1 MGALEHKAKKGLL
14 WSSIDKFSTLLIQ
27 FTIGIILARLLM
39 PEDFGLI
46 GMISIF
52 MAISQ
57 SLVDSGFYTALVQ
70 KKDAGQ
76 RDFSTILFFNISV
89 GILLYLILFACSG
102 AIARFYEEP
111 LLVDLVKVVSI
122 NIVILSTTVVH
133 KARMAKAIDFKTQAI
148 AHITASVIS
157 GGVGIYA
164 ALNGYG
170 VWALVAHY
178 LTRSLIVAFLY
189 WVLNRWVPSP
199 VFSQSSF
206 RALFGFGSKLML
218 SELLKIFFQNLYLIV
233 IGKIYRAEELGH
245 FTRASLFKQVPSTL
259 IGNILQS
266 VTFPLMVKVIDDDE
280 KARNLLVRSIRLSG
294 FILCPVIVW
303 LLFFAKPL
311 ILVLL
316 TQKWLPTV
324 VLLQILALDIIFHP
338 IQYINLN
345 FLNAKGRSD
354 LFLKLEMVK
363 NSLTILAILLTY
375 QWGVV
380 AMTTGY
386 VLVSLL
392 SFFINSYYTGK
403 YVQYTA
409 LKQLRDIAPY
419 FLVSGAAGM
428 VSYTI
433 CLLVPSLLG
442 QLIVGMAV
450 GGMGYLLGSYFM
462 KFRELFEI
470 KKVLQGKFSNQ

>member
-1 MGALEHKAKKGLL
+1 MGALEHKAKKGLV
-14 WSSIDKFSTLLIQ
+14 WSSIDKFSTLFIQ
-27 FTIGIILARLLM
+27 FAIGIILARLLM

-46 GMISIF
+46 GMIGIF

-76 RDFSTILFFNISV
+76 RDFSTIFFFNISIS
-89 GILLYLILFACSG
+89 ILLYLILFACSG
-102 AIARFYEEP
+102 YIARFYEEP
-111 LLVDLVKVVSI
+111 LLTDLIKVVSI
-122 NIVILSTTVVH
+122 NIIILSTTVVH
-133 KARMAKAIDFKTQAI
+133 KARMAKVIDFKTQAI
-148 AHITASVIS
+148 AHISASVVS
-157 GGVGIYA
+157 GIIGIYA

-178 LTRSLIVAFLY
+178 LTRSIVVALLY
-189 WVLNRWVPSP
+189 WFLNRWIPSF
-199 VFSQSSF
+199 VFSKSSF
-206 RALFGFGSKLML
+206 RALFGFGSKLMF
-218 SELLKIFFQNLYLIV
+218 SELLKIFFQNLYLII

-245 FTRASLFKQVPSTL
+245 FTRATLFKQVPSTL

-280 KARNLLVRSIRLSG
+280 KTKNLLVRSIRLSG

-303 LLFFAKPL
+303 LLIFAKPL
-311 ILVLL
+311 ILILL

-354 LFLKLEMVK
+354 LFLKLEMFK

-380 AMTTGY
+380 AMTVGY
-386 VLVSLL
+386 VLVSLV

-403 YVQYTA
+403 YVGYTA
-409 LKQLRDIAPY
+409 LNQLRDLSPY
-419 FLVSGAAGM
+419 FLVSGAAG
-428 VSYTI
+428 VISYSI
-433 CLLVPSLLG
+433 CLLIPSMLW
-442 QLIVGMAV
+442 QLIIGIII
-450 GGMGYLLGSYFM
+450 GGVSYLLGSYFM

-470 KKVLQGKFSNQ
+470 KKVLQGKFSN